1 MATQAQPRILG
12 TAPEPF
18 DGNGE
23 KAIAFWNVLDNYFTV
38 NATTYDTDPKK
49 VSSAL
54 TYFKQGTQAGDW
66 ASDRIATALAAN
78 PADYGTWQAFKD
90 AFKAQFIPPETQIEA
105 IKRVHNTPQKNR
117 EFNEWYQE
125 WSKYARR
132 ANIDDATK
140 MYAFRSA
147 LNAALHNK
155 ILQLSP
161 MPTTLAG
168 LVEKAREFDRNWR
181 TFAGPT
187 RGFQRSRNNARIQEI
202 SGEDSEINATTQ
214 RRTSFGRSRGRGRG
228 RGRLS
233 PEERER
239 RFKLNLCL
247 YCAEPGHRATECTAS
262 PNRRPGNPRYR
273 VVKLDGPSVR
283 QIDTIPEEGMEKLSL
298 EDESGINIASANYF
312 EPLVKINVD
321 DQPSFMDTL

>member
-1 MATQAQPRILG
+1 MG
-12 TAPEPF
+12 TALEPF
-18 DGNGE
+18 DGNGD
-23 KAIAFWNVLDNYFTV
+23 KAIVFWNVLNNYFTV

-54 TYFKQGTQAGDW
+54 TYFKQGTQARDW
-66 ASDRIATALAAN
+66 ASDRIAIALAAN

-105 IKRVHNTPQKNR
+105 IKKVHNTPQKNR

-147 LNAALHNK
+147 LNTALHNK

-168 LVEKAREFDRNWR
+168 LVEKAREFDKNWC

-187 RGFQRSRNNARIQEI
+187 RGLQRSRNNAHIQEI

-214 RRTSFGRSRGRGRG
+214 RRTSFGQGRGWGRG

-247 YCAEPGHRATECTAS
+247 YCAEPGHHATECTAP
-262 PNRRPGNPRYR
+262 PNRRPGNP
-273 VVKLDGPSVR
+273 
-283 QIDTIPEEGMEKLSL
+283 
-298 EDESGINIASANYF
+298 
-312 EPLVKINVD
+312 
-321 DQPSFMDTL
+321 